1 MVTPALT
8 DGSQLYKIE
17 APTPIT
23 WAWNYTSVQ
32 GKPTAIDVLVS
43 CSVASATWTLTQN
56 MTYEP
61 QATFTWDTA
70 AYQRKAVDQ
79 RLLTEQYT
87 LIIYDADGSPTGT
100 AEAGYLAPFDGFLFG
115 LYAKQP
121 YQNLSEWD
129 CVTCSAAPG
138 DLDRGALGFALSM
151 SLITVLSFTWYVV
164 GFAGLL

>member
-1 MVTPALT
+1 MVKPALT

-32 GKPTAIDVLVS
+32 ADPTAIDVLVS

-70 AYQRKAVDQ
+70 EYQRKAVDQ

-87 LIIYDADGSPTGT
+87 LLIYDADGGPSST
-100 AEAGYLAPFDGFLFG
+100 AEPGYLAPFDGFTFG

-129 CVTCSAAPG
+129 CVTCSAGTA
-138 DLDRGALGFALSM
+138 LDRGALGLALSM
-151 SLITVLSFTWYVV
+151 SAITVLSFTWYVV